1 MKITWAYRLI
11 LLALVTSAP
20 GCAMSRW
27 MASSP
32 DYKQAQIR
40 YNIQGNLVDEK
51 PRPAPVQPAVAGGTP
66 AMVVQPSMDPAKQ
79 YIRTL
84 DLVYPYP
91 ADGDKALAV
100 LHITSTVDSSSV
112 LGAGGFAR
120 RKDNEILMLELKRHD
135 VDSVLRS
142 LGNDGYFRGETKAQP
157 GVTLTTVIDGQHRT
171 TPWVRSEKLDTLAQ
185 RLMAKGKRVDPAKVP
200 EILAAMSSSEPR
212 GNRPP
217 SGANTQM
224 PQGTMPPAA
233 PMQTPPA
240 TQPMPGATYPLPEPS
255 SYRHQGASPALP
267 SPAPMPPAATVPPTG
282 AMPGLNQPG
291 TGIPGPVLPGAQMP
305 ATPTYPAAAQPY
317 PTTYPQTAAVQPY
330 PATYPQTAMAP
341 QAAYPQPATGSYPPA
356 ATSPVYPQA
365 AQPQGYPQTMP
376 APAYPQTA
384 VVPQAS
390 TVPGM
395 PAYQVQ

>member
-11 LLALVTSAP
+11 LLALVTSAS

-66 AMVVQPSMDPAKQ
+66 AMVVQPSSDPAKQ

-120 RKDNEILMLELKRHD
+120 RKDNEILMLELRRHD
-135 VDSVLRS
+135 VDSILRN
-142 LGNDGYFRGETKAQP
+142 LGNEGYFRGETKAQP
-157 GVTLTTVIDGQHRT
+157 GVTLTTVIDGQHRS

-185 RLMAKGKRVDPAKVP
+185 RLMAKGKRVDSSKVP
-200 EILAAMSSSEPR
+200 EILAAMSSSEQR
-212 GNRPP
+212 SNRPP
-217 SGANTQM
+217 SGVNTQM
-224 PQGTMPPAA
+224 PQGTMPPATGYPATMPPGA

-240 TQPMPGATYPLPEPS
+240 TQPMPGSTYPLPEPS
-255 SYRHQGASPALP
+255 SYRHQGASPTMP
-267 SPAPMPPAATVPPTG
+267 SPMPQAATVPTTG
-282 AMPGLNQPG
+282 TMPGMSQPG
-291 TGIPGPVLPGAQMP
+291 APMP
-305 ATPTYPAAAQPY
+305 TSPTYPAAVQPH
-317 PTTYPQTAAVQPY
+317 PITYPQS
-330 PATYPQTAMAP
+330 ATYPQTAMAP
-341 QAAYPQPATGSYPPA
+341 QAAYPQTAPGSYPQVTP
-356 ATSPVYPQA
+356 SPMYPQA
-365 AQPQGYPQTMP
+365 VPSQGYPQTMP

-384 VVPQAS
+384 VPPQAS

-395 PAYQVQ
+395 PAYPVQ